1 MKSWFPGW
9 ISGGKSLATPP
20 EKSGDSPSSSSDD
33 PGGGEGQQG
42 EAPSAQSSEEE
53 QLLNE
58 LGYEA
63 KDNPFLRDR
72 IFLTLSFSLRGG
84 SFQLVTTPTSITDSF
99 YGPEPMLEM
108 TFKSL
113 CFSADLRPRLK
124 YGSLDLS
131 LGSIMAI
138 DHSHSHSLFPIL
150 VQPKEEKV
158 KRLVPNLKVLLCNF
172 YVFTEGLKFRV
183 RYHGDDGPDE
193 E

>member
-9 ISGGKSLATPP
+9 ISGGGQPQSPDNRPP
-20 EKSGDSPSSSSDD
+20 GENGDPPSS
-33 PGGGEGQQG
+33 GGAGQQG
-42 EAPSAQSSEEE
+42 ESPTELSEED

-72 IFLTLSFSLRGG
+72 IFLTLNFSLSGG
-84 SFQLVTTPTSITDSF
+84 SFQLVTTPTSIMDSF

-124 YGSLDLS
+124 YGSFDLS
-131 LGSIMAI
+131 LGSVMVM
-138 DHSHSHSLFPIL
+138 DHSHSGSLFPVL
-150 VQPKEEKV
+150 VQPKEGKV
-158 KRLVPNLKVLLCNF
+158 GSKKKFFP
-172 YVFTEGLKFRV
+172 EGVKSC
-183 RYHGDDGPDE
+183 YSWYIY
-193 E
+193 

>member
-1 MKSWFPGW
+1 MSL
-9 ISGGKSLATPP
+9 STGGAR
-20 EKSGDSPSSSSDD
+20 
-33 PGGGEGQQG
+33 QQG
-42 EAPSAQSSEEE
+42 EPPTELSEED

-72 IFLTLSFSLRGG
+72 IFLTLNFSLSGG
-84 SFQLVTTPTSITDSF
+84 SFQLVTTPTSVTDSF

-124 YGSLDLS
+124 YGSFDLS
-131 LGSIMAI
+131 LGSVMVM
-138 DHSHSHSLFPIL
+138 DHSHSGSLFPIL

-158 KRLVPNLKVLLCNF
+158 WFQYFFFSL
-172 YVFTEGLKFRV
+172 
-183 RYHGDDGPDE
+183 
-193 E
+193 